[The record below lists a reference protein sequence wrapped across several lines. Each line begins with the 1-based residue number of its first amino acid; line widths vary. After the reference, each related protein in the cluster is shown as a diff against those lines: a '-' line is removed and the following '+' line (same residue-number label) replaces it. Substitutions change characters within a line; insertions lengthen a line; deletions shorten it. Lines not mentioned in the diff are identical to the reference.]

1 MAKTLT
7 NPAQRAIKK
16 LQRRGKNSASVKLA
30 SLTVNRLLERPL
42 EELAEPEE
50 VSRRILALLEGL
62 SESDELEALVLD
74 RLERAVAR
82 LEEEEGTLGD
92 WLSEEATEQLLDT
105 LGRPYSMDQDLTLRL
120 LDHEAM
126 RNLVRRVLRETLSNF
141 VKKLRPG
148 MPESRI
154 LSGIGRRA
162 GRLTR
167 KPREKLGGM
176 GDGMLGAVGGEVER
190 QAERKVGEFVD
201 QAVGGVLRRIAEHVC
216 DPAHE
221 EQFARMRAAAGR
233 VGLGIPSETAA
244 QEIAK
249 ADLPAMA
256 SFLAVHIQGLAS
268 HERLGPW
275 IEEIV
280 ADEVTDVTLGEF
292 LEQRGI
298 LEPWSDW
305 VRDFLAEQTRDL
317 ARTDEFEE
325 WFTVL
330 LA

>member
-1 MAKTLT
+1 MAKTRT
-7 NPAQRAIKK
+7 TTAQRAVKK
-16 LQRRGKNSASVKLA
+16 LQRRGKNSASEKLA
-30 SLTVNRLLERPL
+30 ALTVERLLERPL
-42 EELAEPEE
+42 VDLADPEE
-50 VSRRILALLEGL
+50 VTQRIQALLVGL
-62 SESDELEALVLD
+62 GGSENLEALILD
-74 RLERAVAR
+74 RLERGVER
-82 LEEEEGTLGD
+82 LEGEDGTLGD
-92 WLSEEATEQLLDT
+92 WLSEDATEQLLES
-105 LGRPYSMDQDLTLRL
+105 LARPYPMDQELTLRL

-176 GDGMLGAVGGEVER
+176 GDGVLGAVGGEVER

-221 EQFARMRAAAGR
+221 EQFGSMRSAAGR
-233 VGLGIPSETAA
+233 VGLSITSETAA
-244 QEIAK
+244 REIAK

-256 SFLAVHIQGLAS
+256 SFVAAYLDGLS
-268 HERLGPW
+268 THDRLGPW
-275 IEEIV
+275 IGEVV
-280 ADEVTDVTLGEF
+280 ADEVTDLTLGDY

-298 LEPWSDW
+298 LDPWSDW
-305 VRDFLAEQTRDL
+305 ARASLAEQTRDL
-317 ARTDEFEE
+317 AHTEEFEA
-325 WFTVL
+325 WFTAL